1 MVYNCRP
8 YLHVYLFK
16 IHINNIGSS
25 KNIHSKCCRR
35 FRYFGESFSLYIF
48 PVMRATVS
56 SHLVINTTKFVVTS
70 SLHWFPEIFDEKCWL
85 YLQRAEPSSKFSS
98 FEYKTH
104 TFSRNV
110 TNQLTSNIISYKR
123 RKRRSFIPL

>member
-1 MVYNCRP
+1 MVYTCRS

-16 IHINNIGSS
+16 IHINNIASS

-35 FRYFGESFSLYIF
+35 FRYFGESFSLYF
-48 PVMRATVS
+48 LPVMRATVS
-56 SHLVINTTKFVVTS
+56 SHLFINTTKCVVTS
-70 SLHWFPEIFDEKCWL
+70 PLHWFPEIFDEKWWL
-85 YLQRAEPSSKFSS
+85 YFQRAEPSSKFSS
-98 FEYKTH
+98 FGYKTH
-104 TFSRNV
+104 TVSRNV